1 MSWKRPAF
9 QKLLLLSK
17 CAPDA
22 LQTEADGAS
31 PCLLRQS
38 NEAAP
43 LLGVEKTERISAFF
57 QDRLMGRGRNET
69 SLESRSRVG
78 SLRGGEPA
86 P

>member
-1 MSWKRPAF
+1 MSWKIPAF

-17 CAPDA
+17 CVPGA
-22 LQTEADGAS
+22 LQTEAVGAS

-38 NEAAP
+38 GEAAP
-43 LLGVEKTERISAFF
+43 LLGVEKAERISAFF
-57 QDRLMGRGRNET
+57 QDRLMGYGRKET
-69 SLESRSRVG
+69 NPETRSRVG